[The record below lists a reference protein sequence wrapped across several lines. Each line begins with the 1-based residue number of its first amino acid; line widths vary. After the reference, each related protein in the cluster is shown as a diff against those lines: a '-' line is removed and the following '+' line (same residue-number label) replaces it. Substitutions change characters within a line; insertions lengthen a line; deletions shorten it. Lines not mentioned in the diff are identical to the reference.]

1 MFNPA
6 LHQLRLNR
14 AGRKFVA
21 GDDFLMHRAV
31 DDILERLSAVNMEF
45 EDAALLFGRTDAVA
59 KKVADN
65 PQIHR
70 LIRIEEDRHPDGS
83 CQIAQPDQLGL
94 LPKSINLVIAPLTLH
109 WSNDLPGSLI
119 QILMALKPNGLLLAS
134 LPGPDTLLELRQS
147 LLQAESELTGGA
159 GRRIDPFTDIRDAG
173 ALLQRAGFSIPVVD
187 QETVT
192 VRYDTALDLIRDLR
206 RFGATLQLEDN
217 AAPSLNRAVFARM
230 NEIYLQKFSD
240 PDGRIRATFSMVSLS
255 GWSPHESQQKP
266 LKPGSAKS
274 RLADALKVHEF
285 KLDD

>member
-6 LHQLRLNR
+6 LHRLRLMR
-14 AGRKFVA
+14 ARKKFVA

-45 EDAALLFGRTDAVA
+45 EDAVLLFGRTDDIAS
-59 KKVADN
+59 KVASN
-65 PQIHR
+65 HQIHR
-70 LIRIEEDRHPDGS
+70 LARIEEEGEPDLAH
-83 CQIAQPDQLGL
+83 QIAQPDQLGL
-94 LPKSINLVIAPLTLH
+94 LPKSANLVIAPLTLH

-119 QILMALKPNGLLLAS
+119 QILRALKPNGLLLAS
-134 LPGPDTLLELRQS
+134 LPGPDTLSELRQS
-147 LLQAESELTGGA
+147 MLQAESELTGGA

-206 RFGATLQLEDN
+206 RFGATLQLEN
-217 AAPSLNRAVFARM
+217 NSTPRLNRAVFARM

-240 PDGRIRATFSMVSLS
+240 SDGRIRATFSMVSLS

-266 LKPGSAKS
+266 LKPGSAKT
-274 RLADALKVHEF
+274 RLADALKVQKF